1 MEVADLLLMQAKLR
15 DCQSLSEISH
25 LVVNESTKL
34 LNYDVAVLVGHST
47 RREILAVSGLSEA
60 VHHTPFSDWLEQLV
74 KEPAFQLTQKS
85 RVFTPADYELVQVI
99 GDVLQVVEQREF
111 TKD

>member
-47 RREILAVSGLSEA
+47 RR
-60 VHHTPFSDWLEQLV
+60 
-74 KEPAFQLTQKS
+74 S
-85 RVFTPADYELVQVI
+85 R
-99 GDVLQVVEQREF
+99 
-111 TKD
+111 K